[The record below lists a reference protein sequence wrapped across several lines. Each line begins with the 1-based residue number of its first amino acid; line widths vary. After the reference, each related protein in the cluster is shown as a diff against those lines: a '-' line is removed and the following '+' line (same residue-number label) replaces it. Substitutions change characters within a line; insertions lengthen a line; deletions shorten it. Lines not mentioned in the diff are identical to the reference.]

1 MIKCNL
7 VIANDRIA
15 CLQKNLGKE
24 NITVEY
30 YEPNYSMVKFEV
42 KDQMDVLYIFHAGI
56 DGGVAFGLYGSYS
69 SASKIEDNKEVH
81 L

>member
-1 MIKCNL
+1 MIKCDL
-7 VIANDRIA
+7 VISNDRIA

-30 YEPNYSMVKFEV
+30 YEPDYSKVKFEV

-56 DGGVAFGLYGSYS
+56 DAGLAFGLYGSYS
-69 SASKIEDNKEVH
+69 PASKIEDKEEVH